1 VHFQANYWLVLTH
14 TPGFSAERSGAS
26 KITFQVSPFLESWV
40 VVTVAI
46 ANQKGG
52 VGKTTTAIHLADGL
66 ARMGK
71 KTLLVD
77 LDAQGNASSIF
88 SDPPPREES
97 VHELFRSRTPA
108 QELARKT
115 RNENLSLLPSVLELA
130 EVETLLAGHVDGFF
144 RLQEGLKYPDGQ
156 APDFIIMDCPPNL
169 GLLTLNAFIASDYC
183 ILPILASRFSL
194 DGIRTMLDTLETV
207 HHRFSREL
215 KILGALMTMYN
226 DRTAISG
233 AVLEPVQ
240 ELISVFKTRISR
252 SVQVEEAHLMRQTL
266 FEYQPKGKIAQE
278 YEAMIQEV
286 LDGIKE
292 G

>member
-1 VHFQANYWLVLTH
+1 
-14 TPGFSAERSGAS
+14 
-26 KITFQVSPFLESWV
+26 